1 MNGEKEVTAEA
12 AFTAEETSG
21 DVDVTFE
28 INAED
33 LAGKDIVVFETLTFG
48 DITIGTHTDIEDT
61 DQTIEFPEIG
71 TQAFIEGTN
80 SNVAE
85 PRKDIVISDTVE
97 YDNIGIMDLE
107 NVKNKGTEEAEESS
121 NESSEQENTEQ
132 VENTEEMAE
141 IPFKFSEDISEDVKA
156 AFTEAVNNGNVD
168 AFVLKGVLMDKE
180 TGKLFLVDGNEVTTV
195 GTFNIDKES
204 GRLQVD
210 FPAIDGT
217 ELAGKH
223 LVVYE
228 TLYYKDVP
236 VAEHHDINDGDQTIT
251 ISTPALQTGQN
262 IVYVI
267 CIAATVMMTVV
278 VLAGIRRRYTGRE

>member
-1 MNGEKEVTAEA
+1 
-12 AFTAEETSG
+12 
-21 DVDVTFE
+21 
-28 INAED
+28 
-33 LAGKDIVVFETLTFG
+33 
-48 DITIGTHTDIEDT
+48 
-61 DQTIEFPEIG
+61 
-71 TQAFIEGTN
+71 
-80 SNVAE
+80 
-85 PRKDIVISDTVE
+85 
-97 YDNIGIMDLE
+97 MDLE

-267 CIAATVMMTVV
+267 CIADTVMMTVV